1 MALILDGK
9 QMAAEIRSEV
19 AGEVRMLAPL
29 LGRSPGLH
37 LLLVGNDAASEVYV
51 RNKARDC
58 EQVGI
63 RSVVERMPA
72 DTSQERVLAII
83 AEWNS
88 NPAVD
93 GILVQL
99 PLPPHIN
106 EHAVI
111 EAISPE
117 KDVDG
122 FHPMNAGRLLIGQKG
137 FAPCTPAG
145 IMEMLRRGNIEVA
158 GKHAVVVGRSNIV
171 GKPMSVLL
179 ARKAALGNAT
189 VTMCH
194 TGTPDIAKFTID
206 ADIII
211 AAVGR
216 VNTITARHVKPGAV
230 IIDVGMNRIVAAD
243 GRERLTGDV
252 DYETVAPLAGAITP
266 VPGGVGPMTRAML
279 LVNTLQAAQ
288 QSIEGGR

>member
-1 MALILDGK
+1 
-9 QMAAEIRSEV
+9 MAAEIRSEV

>member
-1 MALILDGK
+1 
-9 QMAAEIRSEV
+9 MAAEIRSEV

-194 TGTPDIAKFTID
+194 TGTPDITKFTID

>member
-63 RSVVERMPA
+63 RSVVERMPT

>member
-1 MALILDGK
+1 
-9 QMAAEIRSEV
+9 MAAEIRSEV

-63 RSVVERMPA
+63 RSVVERMPT

>member
-1 MALILDGK
+1 
-9 QMAAEIRSEV
+9 MAAEIRSEV

-58 EQVGI
+58 EQVDI
-63 RSVVERMPA
+63 RSVVERMPT